1 MRPYLVGRPDIAA
14 LGRKAYMGFA
24 LVFEWL
30 GFETGL
36 CFGGTKMKWNLIKLE
51 FVILTVG
58 IKFQIGIGGGVRSFV
73 DT

>member
-1 MRPYLVGRPDIAA
+1 
-14 LGRKAYMGFA
+14 MGFA

-36 CFGGTKMKWNLIKLE
+36 CLGGTKMKWNLIKFE